1 MPIKVKCGSCSAAFT
16 AKDNLAGKNVK
27 CPKCGAGIRVPAA
40 QAPVSP
46 SPVKAGAAQGSPGGG
61 RNTAARSGFAGTVA
75 GNLGDPLAELL
86 DEVGVK
92 AVATGA
98 VCPSCEAP
106 VSPGA
111 KLCINC
117 GLNFETG
124 TFLQTLAYED
134 GATETSGM
142 SETDKML
149 WKAEKE
155 IDDMPISGEGQDF
168 GDGASAYVVAGAV
181 AIVGI
186 TLAAIGLLITM
197 GLQQMADSSGSAQV
211 AVAASVLFFMIA
223 HVWMIIMAFMQ
234 DPKYGVMCTFIPLFS
249 LVFACINRVWFA
261 VFMMLVG
268 LLVGSAAGAFM
279 YYQ

>member
-1 MPIKVKCGSCSAAFT
+1 MPIKVKCGSCSAAFS

-40 QAPVSP
+40 TAPVGQASAKAATSP
-46 SPVKAGAAQGSPGGG
+46 
-61 RNTAARSGFAGTVA
+61 AARSGFAGTVS
-75 GNLGDPLAELL
+75 GNLGDPLADLL

-92 AVATGA
+92 GVATGS

-106 VSPGA
+106 VTPGA

-134 GATETSGM
+134 GASETAGM
-142 SETDKML
+142 SEVDKML

-155 IDDMPISGEGQDF
+155 IEDMPISGDGQDF

-186 TLAAIGLLITM
+186 TLAATGLLITM
-197 GLQQMADSSGSAQV
+197 TLQQMADSSGSAQV
-211 AVAASVLFFMIA
+211 ALVASTLFFLIG
-223 HVWMIIMAFMQ
+223 HVWMIIMGFMQ
-234 DPKYGVMCTFIPLFS
+234 DPKFGVLCTFLPGFS
-249 LVFACINRVWFA
+249 LVFACMNKVWFA

-268 LLVGSAAGAFM
+268 GLVGSAAFAFIN
-279 YYQ
+279 YS

>member
-1 MPIKVKCGSCSAAFT
+1 MPIKVKCGSCSAAFS
-16 AKDNLAGKNVK
+16 AKENLAGKNVK

-46 SPVKAGAAQGSPGGG
+46 SPVKAGATQGAPSGGV
-61 RNTAARSGFAGTVA
+61 RSGFAGTKS
-75 GNLGDPLAELL
+75 GNLGDPLADLL

-124 TFLQTLAYED
+124 AFLQTLAYED

-211 AVAASVLFFMIA
+211 AVAASILFFMIA

-234 DPKYGVMCTFIPLFS
+234 DPKYGVMCTFVPLFS
-249 LVFACINRVWFA
+249 LVFACMNRVWFA

-268 LLVGSAAGAFM
+268 LLVGSASGAFM

>member
-1 MPIKVKCGSCSAAFT
+1 MPIKVKCGSCSAAFS
-16 AKDNLAGKNVK
+16 AKDTLAGKNVK
-27 CPKCGAGIRVPAA
+27 CPKCGSGIRVPAA
-40 QAPVSP
+40 SAPANP
-46 SPVKAGAAQGSPGGG
+46 TPARTGATQ
-61 RNTAARSGFAGTVA
+61 TARGGFAGTVS
-75 GNLGDPLAELL
+75 GNLGDPLADLL

-106 VSPGA
+106 VSQGA
-111 KLCINC
+111 KICINC

-134 GATETSGM
+134 GADDTAGM

-155 IDDMPISGEGQDF
+155 IDDMPITGDGQDF

-186 TLAAIGLLITM
+186 TLAATGLLITM
-197 GLQQMADSSGSAQV
+197 GLQQMADSSGSAIV
-211 AVAASVLFFMIA
+211 AVAASALFFLIG
-223 HVWMIIMAFMQ
+223 HVWMIIMAFTQ
-234 DPKYGVMCTFIPLFS
+234 EPKYGVMCTFIPLFT
-249 LVFACINRVWFA
+249 LVFACMNRVWFA
-261 VFMMLVG
+261 VFMMVVG
-268 LLVGSAAGAFM
+268 LMVGSAAGAFI